1 MRRIAHLLVW
11 LLATGSLGAVE
22 LVPREIYTPSA
33 KPEDAAAA
41 DVLSDK
47 YHVYTKGP
55 GEVAGQRGCMPLG
68 IDGPDDQTFIRELPG
83 NHIVCNDLIEPAE
96 LSPEWAAS
104 YNRQVVRLLRARSG
118 KW

>member
-1 MRRIAHLLVW
+1 MNRVSNLLIL

-22 LVPREIYTPSA
+22 LAPREIYTPSA

-41 DVLSDK
+41 DVSNDK

-55 GEVAGQRGCMPLG
+55 YAAAGQRGCIPLG
-68 IDGPDDQTFIRELPG
+68 IDDPSDQKFVGELADG
-83 NHIVCNDLIEPAE
+83 HIVCDDLIYPTE

-104 YNRQVVRLLRARSG
+104 YNRQVVRLLKARSG
-118 KW
+118 K